1 MFCFFFQAEDGIR
14 DLTVTGVQTCALP
27 ISGDLGELAH
37 RMRTT
42 LFEVVEGQTVIYR
55 TAGWPPAGRTPY
67 RIRTAADA
75 THRVTVARD
84 ETPLR
89 QTLWTLAVI
98 LATGIP
104 CAIGLAIAGG
114 YFLAGRVLAPVDAM
128 AETAR
133 RITAASLSA
142 RLPVENTR
150 DEFGRLATVFNETLA
165 RLQAAFEQL
174 RRFTADASHELRSP
188 LTGMRSVG
196 EVALQRSL
204 TAQGY
209 REVIGCMLEV
219 VDRLTRVQ

>member
-104 CAIGLAIAGG
+104 CAIGLASGG
-114 YFLAGRVLAPVDAM
+114 GD
-128 AETAR
+128 
-133 RITAASLSA
+133 
-142 RLPVENTR
+142 
-150 DEFGRLATVFNETLA
+150 
-165 RLQAAFEQL
+165 
-174 RRFTADASHELRSP
+174 
-188 LTGMRSVG
+188 
-196 EVALQRSL
+196 
-204 TAQGY
+204 
-209 REVIGCMLEV
+209 
-219 VDRLTRVQ
+219 